1 MGTLDFKYEGGY
13 SRRFINEILLPQWR
27 NRPVLRALAKTLGAV
42 VQWAEDLMFDILVRG
57 LLQNAVGVDLVHWGQ
72 LVGELPGNFDL
83 VDDADEYRVFIR
95 ARILAN
101 RSTGS
106 APELLRIFQLIT
118 EPATQIKQHLL
129 LPAGTVFV
137 VIHDTEYGATM
148 RARIRAIMQTANL
161 GGRTLVLIEA
171 LPGYL
176 GHASDPNIASGLAL
190 GHNDGLHARLI

>member
-1 MGTLDFKYEGGY
+1 MGTLDFKYEGSY
-13 SRRFINEILLPQWR
+13 SRRFINEILLPQWQ

-72 LVGELPGNFDL
+72 LVGELPGNFDP